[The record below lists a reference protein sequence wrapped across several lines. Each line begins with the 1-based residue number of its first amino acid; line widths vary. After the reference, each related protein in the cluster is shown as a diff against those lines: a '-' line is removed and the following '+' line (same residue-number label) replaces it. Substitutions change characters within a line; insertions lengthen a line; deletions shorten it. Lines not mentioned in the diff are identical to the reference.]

1 MRKVMMIT
9 LCGLLMAAGSVL
21 AQEAETDP
29 LVLTDEEAAVVQT
42 TGGQV
47 SGTLEDNVYTFLG
60 VPYATAPERFA
71 APEEASWDGV
81 LEATA
86 YGNISPQQSFF
97 GGSEGQ
103 DNDCLN
109 LNIWTG
115 GLSDGEKRPV
125 MVWYHGGGM
134 TSGSANGEQTDG
146 TNLAAQEDVV
156 VVTVNHRLGA
166 LAYLDL
172 SAYGEKYA
180 RSGNVG
186 VLDMVSSLE
195 WIHENIDAFGG
206 DPDNITIFGQSG
218 GGAKVLA
225 LMTTPYAEGLFH
237 KAINQSGATDT
248 LGPVFATE
256 EMAERV
262 SELTLETL
270 GITVENIEDI
280 QEVPFEELNNA
291 GTAALQTVADE
302 YEILSPFGDTFSFE
316 WMPYVDGDIIP
327 SNPVTETGF
336 AASGKD
342 IPLLIGSNLNEWNF
356 MMNDAGGSEETVL
369 AGLKNMYGEQGEAV
383 LEAFEEAYP
392 GVDVVNAQLVDTM
405 LRAPLLKIAAHKAD
419 QNGAPVYSYIM
430 TYGAPQAFHGAEIP
444 LIFDN
449 TTPENEEMAQIMRG
463 IWAQFARTGNPG
475 IEGMPEWEPYTR
487 ESGAA
492 MILDLE
498 SHIGYHHDREL
509 LDLIK
514 PGYTY

>member
-29 LVLTDEEAAVVQT
+29 LVLTD
-42 TGGQV
+42 
-47 SGTLEDNVYTFLG
+47 
-60 VPYATAPERFA
+60 
-71 APEEASWDGV
+71 
-81 LEATA
+81 
-86 YGNISPQQSFF
+86 
-97 GGSEGQ
+97 
-103 DNDCLN
+103 
-109 LNIWTG
+109 
-115 GLSDGEKRPV
+115 
-125 MVWYHGGGM
+125 
-134 TSGSANGEQTDG
+134 
-146 TNLAAQEDVV
+146 
-156 VVTVNHRLGA
+156 
-166 LAYLDL
+166 
-172 SAYGEKYA
+172 
-180 RSGNVG
+180 
-186 VLDMVSSLE
+186 
-195 WIHENIDAFGG
+195 AFGG
-206 DPDNITIFGQSG
+206 DPDNITIFGQS

-270 GITVENIEDI
+270 GITAENIEDI

-342 IPLLIGSNLNEWNF
+342 IPL
-356 MMNDAGGSEETVL
+356 
-369 AGLKNMYGEQGEAV
+369 
-383 LEAFEEAYP
+383 
-392 GVDVVNAQLVDTM
+392 
-405 LRAPLLKIAAHKAD
+405 
-419 QNGAPVYSYIM
+419 
-430 TYGAPQAFHGAEIP
+430 